1 MKFII
6 PIIIITAIAAGWKAD
21 LFRTPEPSA
30 SVSPTKTAQIK
41 SPTPTP
47 RTTAATLPA
56 QVLLNVPFMAQSPLG
71 NWSDPRQQDACEEAS
86 LLMAYHWATGEPI
99 GSLQE
104 SEAEIIAFAEYQIE
118 RYGHAIDTSAADTVK
133 LMKEYLEYSKVRLV
147 YDITLADIKT
157 ELAKGNLVIVP
168 ALGRELPN
176 PNFTP
181 PGPLRH
187 MFVIIGYDDSRQQ
200 FITNDPG
207 TRQGKGF
214 RYAYSVMEDAF
225 FDYPTGRHEPLTE
238 MRRAMI
244 VVEK

>member
-6 PIIIITAIAAGWKAD
+6 PIIIITAIAASWKTG
-21 LFRTPEPSA
+21 LFRTPEPSV

-47 RTTAATLPA
+47 RATAAISPA
-56 QVLLNVPFMAQSPLG
+56 QVLLNVPFMAQAPLG
-71 NWSDPRQQDACEEAS
+71 NWSDPRQQDACEEVS
-86 LLMAYHWATGEPI
+86 LLMAYHWATGEPA

-104 SEAEIIAFAEYQIE
+104 IEEKIIAFAEYQIE
-118 RYGHAIDTSAADTVK
+118 RYGHAFDTSAADTAK
-133 LMKEYLEYSKVRLV
+133 LMKEYLEYFKVRVV
-147 YDITLADIKT
+147 YDITLTDIKT

-176 PNFTP
+176 PYFTS

-187 MFVIIGYDDSRQQ
+187 MLVIIGHDDSKQQ

-207 TRQGKGF
+207 TRQGKDF

-225 FDYPTGRHEPLTE
+225 FDYPTGHHEPLTE